1 MSNRPNDNSPNDRTI
16 VEREPSRL
24 DHVKRHAS
32 EAHKDM
38 LELQGLAKERALTPL
53 EATDL
58 EDARETFNALSSCIG
73 LANSVNQWRL
83 NEVRPRLVRVTPLQ
97 RKILAQH
104 KSLNRRP
111 VIEVAD
117 KDNSGKP
124 NPDKEVH

>member
-1 MSNRPNDNSPNDRTI
+1 
-16 VEREPSRL
+16 
-24 DHVKRHAS
+24 
-32 EAHKDM
+32 
-38 LELQGLAKERALTPL
+38 LTPL

-58 EDARETFNALSSCIG
+58 DDARETFNALSSCIG

-104 KSLNRRP
+104 KSLNRRM

-117 KDNSGKP
+117 KDDPGKP